1 MSISNS
7 SKPKTPSI
15 PSVDSQC
22 VVLAAGVALFVVL
35 LDVLTKW
42 AITKELG
49 PGSDRS
55 SIEIAGS
62 FFELHFAQNGGVA
75 FGLLDGNSTFAG
87 ILVGL
92 VIVPLSIV
100 LLYLAGRGA
109 SWAIGSGFVLG
120 GATGNLVDRIGDQ
133 TVTDFV
139 SIGRWPSFNVAD
151 ASITVGALLLI
162 VLSYRTPRDE
172 QPVHENDPR

>member
-1 MSISNS
+1 
-7 SKPKTPSI
+7 
-15 PSVDSQC
+15 
-22 VVLAAGVALFVVL
+22 
-35 LDVLTKW
+35 
-42 AITKELG
+42 
-49 PGSDRS
+49 
-55 SIEIAGS
+55 
-62 FFELHFAQNGGVA
+62 
-75 FGLLDGNSTFAG
+75 
-87 ILVGL
+87 VGL

-120 GATGNLVDRIGDQ
+120 GAIGNLVDRIGDQ